1 MQVSRNA
8 TPLGRRLHANNS
20 VAGRSSRVLTAY
32 GFLLPA
38 LTIFV
43 TFTYYPLLQVFYL
56 SFTDADMISPPQLIG
71 TENYQLLTKDPAFL
85 NSLKITTFFSLATT
99 VLEVILGMALGFLM
113 NTKMRVQGLVRGAVF
128 APVVVSVTATAIL
141 WLYFLNPNVGPL
153 NQLLNSF
160 GLPAPNWLEQTSS
173 ALTAV
178 ILTNVWKS
186 VGFAAV
192 LYLAGLQAIPEQLRE
207 AARVDGANAW
217 QVTRFITVPLL
228 SPTTALVFF
237 ISLVGSFQA
246 YGLVLLMTRGGP
258 AGSTNM
264 LAYYLY
270 ENAFRFFDMGYA
282 AAISTVLF
290 IVLVAISVLQFK
302 LTESKVHYQ

>member
-1 MQVSRNA
+1 MQALQNA
-8 TPLGRRLHANNS
+8 ASLRQQPRPKQGISQRFNTMF
-20 VAGRSSRVLTAY
+20 TAY

-38 LTIFV
+38 LAIFV

-85 NSLKITTFFSLATT
+85 NSLKVTTIFSLATT

-141 WLYFLNPNVGPL
+141 WLYFLNPNVGPFNL
-153 NQLLNSF
+153 LLNSL

-173 ALTAV
+173 ALAAV

-207 AARVDGANAW
+207 AAQVDGANTW
-217 QVTRFITVPLL
+217 QVTRFITIPLL

-282 AAISTVLF
+282 AAISIVLF
-290 IVLVAISVLQFK
+290 IVLVVISVLQFK

>member
-1 MQVSRNA
+1 MQATRPTTFGRQASQASVRIRRSRN
-8 TPLGRRLHANNS
+8 
-20 VAGRSSRVLTAY
+20 VFTAY

-38 LTIFV
+38 LAIFV

-71 TENYQLLTKDPAFL
+71 TENYQLLTRDPAFL
-85 NSLKITTFFSLATT
+85 NSLRITVIFSVATT
-99 VLEVILGMALGFLM
+99 VLEVIFGMALGFLM
-113 NTKMRVQGLVRGAVF
+113 NTKIRVQGLVRGAVF

-153 NQLLNSF
+153 NVLLNSF

-173 ALTAV
+173 ALAAV
-178 ILTNVWKS
+178 ILTNVWKG

-207 AARVDGANAW
+207 AAQVDGANVW

-237 ISLVGSFQA
+237 ISLVGSFQYQHA
-246 YGLVLLMTRGGP
+246 RLLSLRKCF
-258 AGSTNM
+258 S
-264 LAYYLY
+264 
-270 ENAFRFFDMGYA
+270 
-282 AAISTVLF
+282 LF
-290 IVLVAISVLQFK
+290 
-302 LTESKVHYQ
+302 

>member
-1 MQVSRNA
+1 MQATRPTTFGRQAHQAAVRIRRSRN
-8 TPLGRRLHANNS
+8 
-20 VAGRSSRVLTAY
+20 VFTAY

-38 LTIFV
+38 LAIFV

-71 TENYQLLTKDPAFL
+71 TENYQLLTKDPAFI
-85 NSLKITTFFSLATT
+85 NSLRITVIFSVATT
-99 VLEVILGMALGFLM
+99 VLEVIFGMALGFLM

-153 NQLLNSF
+153 NLLLHSL

-173 ALTAV
+173 ALAAV
-178 ILTNVWKS
+178 ILTNVWKG

-207 AARVDGANAW
+207 AAQVDGANAW

-228 SPTTALVFF
+228 SPTTAVFR
-237 ISLVGSFQA
+237 
-246 YGLVLLMTRGGP
+246 LM
-258 AGSTNM
+258 
-264 LAYYLY
+264 
-270 ENAFRFFDMGYA
+270 DWCC
-282 AAISTVLF
+282 
-290 IVLVAISVLQFK
+290 
-302 LTESKVHYQ
+302 